1 MRAHR
6 REIPSQKKIGKREV
20 LYLSTFLF
28 TAPEANI
35 MLLSYKVKKLK
46 LVYIFPSSLKSTTI
60 NKDKKKAQAILDY
73 NANKKGVDTA
83 DEMLRTYSTKVASR
97 SWPLVTFF
105 NLLNITALI
114 TFIIYANISI
124 SICTRHTFI
133 IKLGKS
139 LCSAEKSRRQKTPH
153 LLRLK

>member
-1 MRAHR
+1 MKFR
-6 REIPSQKKIGKREV
+6 PK
-20 LYLSTFLF
+20 
-28 TAPEANI
+28 
-35 MLLSYKVKKLK
+35 KKLEKEKFCICPHFFSMHQKQILCFLATKSRK
-46 LVYIFPSSLKSTTI
+46 LNWYIYFLPATNQQLLMKT
-60 NKDKKKAQAILDY
+60 KKKKSQVIFDY

-83 DEMLRTYSTKVASR
+83 DEMLRTYSTKAASR

-114 TFIIYANISI
+114 TYIIYANISI
-124 SICTRHTFI
+124 SICTRHTFL

>member
-1 MRAHR
+1 M
-6 REIPSQKKIGKREV
+6 
-20 LYLSTFLF
+20 STFLF
-28 TAPEANI
+28 NAPEESI
-35 MLLSYKVKKLK
+35 MLLSYKAKKIK
-46 LVYIFPSSLKSTTI
+46 LVYLFPSSHKSTTI
-60 NKDKKKAQAILDY
+60 NENKKKKPQAILDY
-73 NANKKGVDTA
+73 NTNKGGVDTA
-83 DEMLRTYSTKVASR
+83 DEMLRTYSTKAASR

-114 TFIIYANISI
+114 TYIIYANISI
-124 SICTRHTFI
+124 SICTRHTFL